1 MVLAVRP
8 ADVQLLT
15 IHGRPPQIKPNPDGK
30 LTLKDLRGVP
40 VSEIAVE
47 RTEGS
52 AVATVLLNRPDK
64 RNALT
69 LGMWRVLAQTFGTL
83 ESDDGLRCIVLRGV
97 GGNFAAGADLSEF
110 PLLRATTA
118 QAESYGRDMM
128 AALTAVRECRHPTI
142 AAIEGLCVGGGLE
155 IALMCDLR
163 IAAPDSRYGV
173 PIQKVGVA
181 MPYPELAILT
191 QMLGR
196 PTMLAMLLEA
206 QLHDAA
212 WAERHGLLT
221 RVAAD
226 LEADLAAAVGR
237 ILAGSPVS
245 HRHHKRFTRLAVD
258 RPVPEQGL
266 NDDHCRRSYAAVET
280 ADYREGIAA
289 FLERRTP
296 KFTGN

>member
-1 MVLAVRP
+1 MTAVLIEHAQ
-8 ADVQLLT
+8 A
-15 IHGRPPQIKPNPDGK
+15 G
-30 LTLKDLRGVP
+30 TL
-40 VSEIAVE
+40 
-47 RTEGS
+47 
-52 AVATVLLNRPDK
+52 ATVRLNRPDK

-69 LGMWRVLAQTFGTL
+69 LGMWREL
-83 ESDDGLRCIVLRGV
+83 EQAFKQLEQDDGLRCIVVRGA

-110 PLLRATTA
+110 PALRAGVD
-118 QAESYGRDMM
+118 QAAAYGRQMI
-128 AALTAVRECRHPTI
+128 AALSAIRDCRHPTI

-163 IAAPDSRYGV
+163 LGAPDSRFGI

-196 PTMLAMLLEA
+196 PTMLALLLEG

-221 RVAAD
+221 RIATD
-226 LEADLAAAVGR
+226 LEAELSATTGR
-237 ILAGSPVS
+237 ILGGSPVS
-245 HRHHKRFTRLAVD
+245 HRHHKHYTRRALDVLQALD
-258 RPVPEQGL
+258 AGDIQ
-266 NDDHCRRSYAAVET
+266 HSYAAVET

-289 FLERRTP
+289 FLDRRTP
-296 KFTGN
+296 KFSGE

>member
-1 MVLAVRP
+1 VTAVLIERA
-8 ADVQLLT
+8 
-15 IHGRPPQIKPNPDGK
+15 
-30 LTLKDLRGVP
+30 P
-40 VSEIAVE
+40 VDPL
-47 RTEGS
+47 
-52 AVATVLLNRPDK
+52 ATVRLNRPDK

-69 LGMWRVLAQTFGTL
+69 LAMWRDL
-83 ESDDGLRCIVLRGV
+83 EQAFNQLEQDDALRCIVVRGA

-110 PLLRATTA
+110 SMLRATA
-118 QAESYGRDMM
+118 DQAESYGKQMI
-128 AALTAVRECRHPTI
+128 AALTAIRDCRHPTI

-163 IAAPDSRYGV
+163 LATPDSRFGI

-196 PTMLAMLLEA
+196 PTMLALLLEG

-221 RVAAD
+221 RIVTD
-226 LEADLAAAVGR
+226 LEADLHAAVGR
-237 ILAGSPVS
+237 ILGGSPAS
-245 HRHHKRFTRLAVD
+245 HRHHKHYTRRACDALQALD
-258 RPVPEQGL
+258 AT
-266 NDDHCRRSYAAVET
+266 DIRRSYAAVET

-289 FLERRTP
+289 FLDRRTP
-296 KFTGN
+296 KFPGN